1 MWLHLRCTGFCN
13 QQESTTCV
21 TFSTLTAKSSFFR
34 QSSNSQTSLSKQ
46 RSNTLYGPFFFD
58 NNPADNLTVN
68 KDEFSFAVYED
79 YHVTICLYRTRLT
92 QVGQSRTPIVVVFKR
107 EVKLGLG
114 GHRQVQ
120 FKCHLLQ
127 PATDLPDLVNP

>member
-34 QSSNSQTSLSKQ
+34 QSSNSLTSLSKQ

-92 QVGQSRTPIVVVFKR
+92 QVGKPMTSIFVDFNLAVELAWGSPSSPV
-107 EVKLGLG
+107 
-114 GHRQVQ
+114 QV
-120 FKCHLLQ
+120 
-127 PATDLPDLVNP
+127 PSSSTSN

>member
-1 MWLHLRCTGFCN
+1 MWLHLRCTGFYT

-21 TFSTLTAKSSFFR
+21 TFLTFSSKSRFLQ
-34 QSSNSQTSLSKQ
+34 QSSNQQTSLSKQ

-68 KDEFSFAVYED
+68 KDDFSFAVYED

-92 QVGQSRTPIVVVFKR
+92 QVGQPMTSIFVDFNLAVELAWGSPSSPV
-107 EVKLGLG
+107 
-114 GHRQVQ
+114 QV
-120 FKCHLLQ
+120 
-127 PATDLPDLVNP
+127 PPSSTSN